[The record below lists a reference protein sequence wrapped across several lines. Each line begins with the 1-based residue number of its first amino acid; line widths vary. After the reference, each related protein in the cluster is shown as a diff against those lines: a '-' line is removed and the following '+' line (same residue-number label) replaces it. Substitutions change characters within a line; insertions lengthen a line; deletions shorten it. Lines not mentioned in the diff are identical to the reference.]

1 MSSVVISGNTSG
13 TITLDAPAVAGT
25 TTLTLPAT
33 SGTVALTAS
42 PTFTGQATIPTI
54 NLTGGQITFPATA
67 VPSADANTLDDYE
80 EGTFT
85 PSIVGGTTAG
95 TASYTVAQ
103 GYYTKIGNRVFLQ
116 CYINWSSGT
125 GTGSLL
131 IGNLPFTSSSSSSSQ
146 GGFVIS
152 YINNVGLTASNYA
165 FALLQANKTT
175 VDIFQYPVGGGATNS
190 VAYDASGELVIS
202 GQYFV

>member
-1 MSSVVISGNTSG
+1 MANLILNGSTSG
-13 TITLDAPAVAGT
+13 SVTLSSPAVSGT
-25 TTLTLPAT
+25 TTLTLPTT
-33 SGTVALTAS
+33 SGTVL
-42 PTFTGQATIPTI
+42 TI
-54 NLTGGQITFPATA
+54 NGSGIASVNGVQFPATQSA
-67 VPSADANTLDDYE
+67 SADANTLDDYE
-80 EGTFT
+80 EGSWT
-85 PSIVGGTTAG
+85 PTIVGSTTAG

-116 CYINWSSGT
+116 CYIHWSSGT
-125 GTGSLL
+125 GTGNLL
-131 IGNLPFTSSSSSSSQ
+131 IGNLPFTSSSSSNSQ

-175 VDIFQYPVGGGATNS
+175 VDIFQYPVGGGATNP

>member
-33 SGTVALTAS
+33 SGTVVTKD
-42 PTFTGQATIPTI
+42 TNG
-54 NLTGGQITFPATA
+54 ITSVNGVQFPATQS
-67 VPSADANTLDDYE
+67 PSADANCLDDYE

-131 IGNLPFTSSSSSSSQ
+131 IGNLPFTSSSSSNSQ

>member
-1 MSSVVISGNTSG
+1 MANLILNGSTSG
-13 TITLDAPAVAGT
+13 SVTLSSPAVSGT

-33 SGTVALTAS
+33 TGTIALTAA

-54 NLTGGQITFPATA
+54 NLTGGQITFPATQSA
-67 VPSADANTLDDYE
+67 SADANCLDDYE
-80 EGTFT
+80 EGSWT
-85 PSIVGGTTAG
+85 PTIVGSTTAG

-125 GTGSLL
+125 GTGNLL
-131 IGNLPFTSSSSSSSQ
+131 IGNLPFTSSSSSNSQ

-175 VDIFQYPVGGGATNS
+175 VDIFQYPVGGGATNP

>member
-80 EGTFT
+80 EGTWT
-85 PSIVGGTTAG
+85 PSLGGTATYNARS
-95 TASYTVAQ
+95 AR
-103 GYYTKIGNRVFLQ
+103 YTKIGNTVNAFCLLNVSL
-116 CYINWSSGT
+116 I
-125 GTGSLL
+125 GTGSTTLVS
-131 IGNLPFTSSSSSSSQ
+131 GLPFVSAVRSLGSMGFFAILSTNVVFLSPIADGSTISFLGTTAATST
-146 GGFVIS
+146 VTD
-152 YINNVGLTASNYA
+152 GLA
-165 FALLQANKTT
+165 
-175 VDIFQYPVGGGATNS
+175 IFQNGTYIIFSLT
-190 VAYDASGELVIS
+190 
-202 GQYFV
+202 YFV